1 MDENGVWRTEEQHM
15 GRIAEEYFQ
24 RIFSTSYSTNVDE
37 VITAMDRVVLEEMNQ
52 ELLRPFN
59 RE

>member
-1 MDENGVWRTEEQHM
+1 MDENGVWRTEKQHM
-15 GRIAEEYFQ
+15 GRIADEYFQ
-24 RIFSTSYSTNVDE
+24 RIFSASYSTNVDE
-37 VITAMDRVVLEEMNQ
+37 VITAMDRVVSEEMNQ